1 MGGVAVPCPGC
12 GREYDVARFHHGR
25 TIHCSCG
32 QRVGLAPPRR
42 LEDGVAPRF
51 LADAM
56 LGRLARWLRLLGFDT
71 EYATELPDSEVVRR
85 ALDEERWILT
95 RDRAL
100 PVEWRVS
107 GILVLDSEAI
117 ADQLRDVVQAFRLAP
132 WVQPFSRC
140 GECNAPLAE
149 ASRAEVAGE
158 VPPGVLAAGHELQ
171 RCPGC
176 ERVYW
181 RGSHTARMKTV
192 MDRILAE
199 A

>member
-1 MGGVAVPCPGC
+1 MAL
-12 GREYDVARFHHGR
+12 FQFGR
-25 TIHCSCG
+25 TLHCTCG
-32 QRVGLAPPRR
+32 QRVGLAPRRR
-42 LEDGVAPRF
+42 LADTEAPRF

-71 EYATELPDSEVVRR
+71 AYAAELPDSDLVRR

-107 GILVLDSEAI
+107 GIFVLDSETL
-117 ADQLRDVVQAFRLAP
+117 ADQLRDVVQAFGLAP
-132 WVQPFSRC
+132 RVRPFSRC
-140 GECNAPLAE
+140 GECNAPLAA
-149 ASRAEVAGE
+149 ASRAEVAAE
-158 VPPGVLAAGHELQ
+158 VPPRVLARARELR

-176 ERVYW
+176 GRVYW
-181 RGSHTARMKTV
+181 RGSHTARMKAV
-192 MDRILAE
+192 MDRILAD